1 MKCFL
6 CSSTFENQEDLLHHY
21 ISYHN
26 VDENNWFFQK
36 LFQLK
41 NKTILKQCIRCNKFL
56 TTDKQESIH
65 NFLKHYDEGKKIS
78 FEDKPIEVLR
88 FPGLT
93 IYAIEFQKH
102 FRISEF
108 QDFYK
113 FFNSEEVVD
122 DFLRNGKYKFES
134 GGTKWIKSSIT
145 IENIQQSLYQDLKP
159 LIKSRYWTTPPYEG
173 AYFNDF
179 IFFALKQNIL
189 SRVIINGMTG
199 SSWYFKCFVSL
210 SLKVLDNNIEAVT

>member
-93 IYAIEFQKH
+93 IYA
-102 FRISEF
+102 
-108 QDFYK
+108 
-113 FFNSEEVVD
+113 
-122 DFLRNGKYKFES
+122 KYKFES